1 METDTA
7 ALLGQLLRDRRS
19 VRDFRPD
26 PVDPALVAEIVAEAS
41 RSPSWSN
48 TQPYRVAIATGE
60 LRDRLAREYCARFD
74 AAQAAL
80 GQGALGKVKLALG
93 AEGKPDGDF
102 DTHFPYPADLLRARR
117 ATGFGLYA
125 LLGIDRNDREA
136 RDRQMRRNFEF
147 FGAPVVLF
155 LFVHRGLREYGVLDG
170 GLFLQSLLLAAQ
182 ARGLATCAQGA
193 LATWAGPV
201 RAAFEVPDRYALA
214 CGVSLG
220 YASGHPVNAYDPG
233 RADPASLILRERPRA
248 P

>member
-1 METDTA
+1 VDPAETLA
-7 ALLGQLLRDRRS
+7 SLFRSRRS

-26 PVDPALVAEIVAEAS
+26 PVDPALVLELVREAS
-41 RSPSWSN
+41 QAPSWSN
-48 TQPYRVAIATGE
+48 SQPYRVGIATGA
-60 LRDRLAREYCARFD
+60 LRDRLAREYGALFD
-74 AAQAAL
+74 AAQDAL

-102 DTHFPYPADLLRARR
+102 DTHFPYPPDLTRARV
-117 ATGFGLYA
+117 ATGIGLYEV
-125 LLGIDRNDREA
+125 LGIGRKDVEA
-136 RDRQMRRNFEF
+136 RRRQMRRNFEF

-170 GLFLQSLLLAAQ
+170 GIFLQSLMLAAQ

-201 RAAFEVPDRYALA
+201 RDAFEVPPNYAFV

-220 YASGHPVNAYDPG
+220 YASGHPVNAYNPG
-233 RADPASLILRERPRA
+233 RVDPASLVLPARA
-248 P
+248 AKP